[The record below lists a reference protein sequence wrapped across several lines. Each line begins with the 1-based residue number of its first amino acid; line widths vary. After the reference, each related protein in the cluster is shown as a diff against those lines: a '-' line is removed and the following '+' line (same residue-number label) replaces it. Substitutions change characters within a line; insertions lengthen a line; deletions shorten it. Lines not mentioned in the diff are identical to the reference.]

1 MLEVGRCKYCDK
13 QLIGDIKHFRYYKR
27 LRVFENGRF
36 VQKTFCSQECKKKY
50 EDQFVVEE
58 YRGHKIYFFHGKY
71 MPYLES
77 WYYFKTIEGCRKR
90 IDDALKGIAVCNT
103 EALREM
109 MRG

>member
-1 MLEVGRCKYCDK
+1 
-13 QLIGDIKHFRYYKR
+13 
-27 LRVFENGRF
+27 
-36 VQKTFCSQECKKKY
+36 
-50 EDQFVVEE
+50 
-58 YRGHKIYFFHGKY
+58 

-90 IDDALKGIAVCNT
+90 IDDALKGIVVCNT